1 MRVWTNTA
9 GAELYPVDRRRC
21 VFVLFALYIVLS
33 PLYIPFL
40 CSDLQR
46 GGKEHL
52 GDLLIFPCSVF
63 GSNVGLIIT
72 FFSW

>member
-9 GAELYPVDRRRC
+9 GAELYPVDRRKC
-21 VFVLFALYIVLS
+21 VFVLFVLYIHLS

-40 CSDLQR
+40 CSHLQL
-46 GGKEHL
+46 GGREYL

-63 GSNVGLIIT
+63 GSNVGLTIT
-72 FFSW
+72 LFVW